1 MLRILNLSIMFSK
14 INIQRSL
21 GKGIVLLPFKEKNIK
36 ETLKENSLNLTVSK
50 WAWKLTLS
58 DMPQETIESGEAL
71 KQQKFEEARYCYIA
85 TKDGNGYI
93 VLEPFSTTIVITN
106 EFLAIGNSI
115 GGTIHTR
122 VSTAALGVGHISTM
136 LGPSYM
142 GRLSVPLHNPTNK
155 PICLKVGDQFL
166 SIIFHRLKTRIKES
180 NHTSKSHI
188 EKFTKWGIKLTDEQ
202 QKEIYQEDLKDMK
215 VCVAEMN
222 KSEYFRTYK
231 NELSWGYRFQRSVK
245 ERIMQNKIILC
256 IAFIVLLG
264 LMFLLK
270 KLFPGFTFLTEMIEF
285 LMKIK
290 PFG

>member
-1 MLRILNLSIMFSK
+1 MFSK
-14 INIQRSL
+14 INIQKSL
-21 GKGIVLLPFKEKNIK
+21 GKGIVLLPFEEKNIK
-36 ETLKENSLNLTVSK
+36 EILKENSLNLTVSK

-115 GGTIHTR
+115 GGTIHMR
-122 VSTAALGVGHISTM
+122 VGTAALGVGHVSTM

-215 VCVAEMN
+215 ICVAEMN

-231 NELSWGYRFQRSVK
+231 HELSWGYRFQRSVK
-245 ERIMQNKIILC
+245 NFFEQNKIFKYIFLVPL
-256 IAFIVLLG
+256 IIVLFILG
-264 LMFLLK
+264 V
-270 KLFPGFTFLTEMIEF
+270 LFPKLPYIKEMRDI
-285 LMKIK
+285 LMGLI
-290 PFG
+290 

>member
-1 MLRILNLSIMFSK
+1 MFSK
-14 INIQRSL
+14 INIQKSL
-21 GKGIVLLPFKEKNIK
+21 GKGIVLLPFEEKNIK
-36 ETLKENSLNLTVSK
+36 EILKENSLNLTVSK

-122 VSTAALGVGHISTM
+122 VGTAALGVGHISTM

-166 SIIFHRLKTRIKES
+166 SIIFHRLKTRIKEG

-215 VCVAEMN
+215 ICIAEMN

-231 NELSWGYRFQRSVK
+231 HELSWGYRFQRSITNFY
-245 ERIMQNKIILC
+245 EQNKIIIGVILVLL
-256 IAFIVLLG
+256 IIVLLILG
-264 LMFLLK
+264 I
-270 KLFPGFTFLTEMIEF
+270 LFPKLPCIKEMREI
-285 LMKIK
+285 LMELI
-290 PFG
+290 

>member
-1 MLRILNLSIMFSK
+1 M
-14 INIQRSL
+14 
-21 GKGIVLLPFKEKNIK
+21 
-36 ETLKENSLNLTVSK
+36 
-50 WAWKLTLS
+50 
-58 DMPQETIESGEAL
+58 
-71 KQQKFEEARYCYIA
+71 
-85 TKDGNGYI
+85 
-93 VLEPFSTTIVITN
+93 ITN

-122 VSTAALGVGHISTM
+122 VGTAALGVGHVSTM

-215 VCVAEMN
+215 ICVAEMN

-231 NELSWGYRFQRSVK
+231 HELSWGYRFQRSVK
-245 ERIMQNKIILC
+245 NFFEQNKIFKYIFLVPL
-256 IAFIVLLG
+256 IIVLFILG
-264 LMFLLK
+264 V
-270 KLFPGFTFLTEMIEF
+270 LFPKLPYIKEMRDI
-285 LMKIK
+285 LMGLI
-290 PFG
+290 

>member
-1 MLRILNLSIMFSK
+1 MFSK
-14 INIQRSL
+14 INIQKSL
-21 GKGIVLLPFKEKNIK
+21 GKGIVLLPFEEKNIK

-58 DMPQETIESGEAL
+58 DMPQETIESGEPL

-122 VSTAALGVGHISTM
+122 VGTAALGVGHISTM

-188 EKFTKWGIKLTDEQ
+188 EKFTKWGINLTDEQ

-215 VCVAEMN
+215 ICVAEMN
-222 KSEYFRTYK
+222 KSENFRTYK
-231 NELSWGYRFQRSVK
+231 HELSWGYRFQRSVENFFK
-245 ERIMQNKIILC
+245 QNKIFICALFLFL
-256 IAFIVLLG
+256 IIVLIILG
-264 LMFLLK
+264 V
-270 KLFPGFTFLTEMIEF
+270 LFPKLPYIKEIRDI
-285 LMKIK
+285 LMKLI
-290 PFG
+290 PSL

>member
-1 MLRILNLSIMFSK
+1 MFSK
-14 INIQRSL
+14 INIQKSL
-21 GKGIVLLPFKEKNIK
+21 GKGIVLLPFEEKNIK

-122 VSTAALGVGHISTM
+122 VGTAALGVGHVSTM

-215 VCVAEMN
+215 ICVAEMN

-231 NELSWGYRFQRSVK
+231 HELSWGYRFQRSVK
-245 ERIMQNKIILC
+245 NFFEQNKIFKYIFLVPL
-256 IAFIVLLG
+256 IIVLFILG
-264 LMFLLK
+264 V
-270 KLFPGFTFLTEMIEF
+270 LFPKLPYIKEMRDI
-285 LMKIK
+285 LMGLI
-290 PFG
+290 

>member
-14 INIQRSL
+14 INIQKSL
-21 GKGIVLLPFKEKNIK
+21 GKGIVLLPFEEKNIK

-58 DMPQETIESGEAL
+58 DMPQETIESGETL

-245 ERIMQNKIILC
+245 NFFKQNKI
-256 IAFIVLLG
+256 FICASLVLLIFVVWILG
-264 LMFLLK
+264 V
-270 KLFPGFTFLTEMIEF
+270 LFPELPCIKEIRDI
-285 LMKIK
+285 LMKLI
-290 PFG
+290 

>member
-1 MLRILNLSIMFSK
+1 MFSK
-14 INIQRSL
+14 INIQKSL
-21 GKGIVLLPFKEKNIK
+21 GKGIVLLPFEEKNIK

-58 DMPQETIESGEAL
+58 DMPQETIESGETL

-245 ERIMQNKIILC
+245 NFFKQNKI
-256 IAFIVLLG
+256 FICASLVLLIFVVWILG
-264 LMFLLK
+264 V
-270 KLFPGFTFLTEMIEF
+270 LFPELPCIKEIRDI
-285 LMKIK
+285 LMKLI
-290 PFG
+290 

>member
-1 MLRILNLSIMFSK
+1 MFSK
-14 INIQRSL
+14 INIQKSL
-21 GKGIVLLPFKEKNIK
+21 GKGIVLLPFEEKTIK

-58 DMPQETIESGEAL
+58 DMPQDTIESGEPL
-71 KQQKFEEARYCYIA
+71 KQQRFEEARYCYIA

-93 VLEPFSTTIVITN
+93 VLEPFSTTMVITN

-215 VCVAEMN
+215 ICVAEMN

-231 NELSWGYRFQRSVK
+231 HELSWGYRFQRSVK
-245 ERIMQNKIILC
+245 NFFKQNKIFIYTFLVSL
-256 IAFIVLLG
+256 IIVL
-264 LMFLLK
+264 FLLGV
-270 KLFPGFTFLTEMIEF
+270 LFPKLPYIKEMRDI
-285 LMKIK
+285 LMGLI
-290 PFG
+290 

>member
-1 MLRILNLSIMFSK
+1 MFSK
-14 INIQRSL
+14 INIQKSL
-21 GKGIVLLPFKEKNIK
+21 GKGIVLLPFEEKNIK
-36 ETLKENSLNLTVSK
+36 EILKENSLNLTVSK

-58 DMPQETIESGEAL
+58 DMPQETIESGEIL

-93 VLEPFSTTIVITN
+93 VLEPLSTTIVITN

-122 VSTAALGVGHISTM
+122 VGTAALGVGHISTM

-166 SIIFHRLKTRIKES
+166 SSSFHRLKTCIKES
-180 NHTSKSHI
+180 NHISKSHI

-215 VCVAEMN
+215 ICVAEMN

-231 NELSWGYRFQRSVK
+231 HELSWGYRFQRSVK
-245 ERIMQNKIILC
+245 NFFEQNKIFKYTFLVPLI
-256 IAFIVLLG
+256 IVLFILG
-264 LMFLLK
+264 I
-270 KLFPGFTFLTEMIEF
+270 LFPKFTCIKEMRDI
-285 LMKIK
+285 LMKLI
-290 PFG
+290 

>member
-14 INIQRSL
+14 INIQKSL
-21 GKGIVLLPFKEKNIK
+21 GKGIVLLPFEEKNIK
-36 ETLKENSLNLTVSK
+36 EILKENSLNLTVSK

-122 VSTAALGVGHISTM
+122 VSTAALGVGNISTM

-166 SIIFHRLKTRIKES
+166 SIIFHHLKTRIKES

-215 VCVAEMN
+215 ICVAEMN

-231 NELSWGYRFQRSVK
+231 HELSWGYRFQRSVK
-245 ERIMQNKIILC
+245 NFFKQNKI
-256 IAFIVLLG
+256 FICASLVLLIFVVWILG
-264 LMFLLK
+264 V
-270 KLFPGFTFLTEMIEF
+270 LFPELPCIKEIRDI
-285 LMKIK
+285 LMKLI
-290 PFG
+290 

>member
-1 MLRILNLSIMFSK
+1 MFSK
-14 INIQRSL
+14 INIQKSL
-21 GKGIVLLPFKEKNIK
+21 GKGIVLLPFEEKNIK

-71 KQQKFEEARYCYIA
+71 KQQKFEEARYCYFA

-122 VSTAALGVGHISTM
+122 VGTAALGVGHISTM

-215 VCVAEMN
+215 TCVAEMN

-231 NELSWGYRFQRSVK
+231 HELSWGYRFQRSVK
-245 ERIMQNKIILC
+245 NFFKQNKIFLY
-256 IAFIVLLG
+256 ASLVLLIILG
-264 LMFLLK
+264 V
-270 KLFPGFTFLTEMIEF
+270 LFPKLPY
-285 LMKIK
+285 IK
-290 PFG
+290 EIIDILEKLIKSL

>member
-14 INIQRSL
+14 INIQKSL
-21 GKGIVLLPFKEKNIK
+21 GKGIILLPFEEKNIK

-71 KQQKFEEARYCYIA
+71 KQQKFEDARYCYIA

-122 VSTAALGVGHISTM
+122 VGTAALGVGHISTM

-215 VCVAEMN
+215 TCVAEMN
-222 KSEYFRTYK
+222 KSKYFRTYK
-231 NELSWGYRFQRSVK
+231 HELSWGYRCQRSVK
-245 ERIMQNKIILC
+245 NFFKQNKI
-256 IAFIVLLG
+256 FICASLVLLIILG
-264 LMFLLK
+264 V
-270 KLFPGFTFLTEMIEF
+270 LFPKLPYIKEIIDILEK
-285 LMKIK
+285 LIK
-290 PFG
+290 PL